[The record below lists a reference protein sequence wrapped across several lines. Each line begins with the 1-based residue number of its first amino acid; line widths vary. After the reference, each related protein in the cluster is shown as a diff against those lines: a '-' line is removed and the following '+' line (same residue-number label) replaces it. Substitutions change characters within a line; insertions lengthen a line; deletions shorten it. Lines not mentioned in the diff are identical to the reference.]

1 MRSLRTAV
9 PRLPNLHFAI
19 FILQFAI
26 PPGAPMPTPHIR
38 FERPPGPAFM
48 RSIGLVPDAWQ
59 TDVLDGNHRR
69 LLLNCSRQA
78 GKSTVVAMLSLLE
91 ASFVSGALVL
101 ILSRSLR
108 QSAELFSRVVE
119 FHKRMGSPH
128 LVKRTAHELRL
139 KHERRI
145 LSLPCSEPTIRGFSD
160 VHMIVIDEAARVPDD
175 LYLAVRPMTAVN
187 PDGRIVLLS
196 TPCGKR
202 GFFYDAWAN
211 GGPDW
216 TRIEVPATQVS
227 RIKPEH
233 LEDERRTMGEAWF
246 RQEYFCSFE
255 SREGVVYPDFKRCI
269 VLPSPGTPGEGSGVR
284 ASAPATLTPSPSP
297 GVPGEGSQS
306 SPTIPTSHSTGTPA
320 SLYASLPSPGTPGEG
335 SGVR

>member
-38 FERPPGPAFM
+38 FERPPGPAFL

-59 TDVLDGNHRR
+59 TDVLDGNHP
-69 LLLNCSRQA
+69 
-78 GKSTVVAMLSLLE
+78 SLLE

-175 LYLAVRPMTAVN
+175 LYLADRPMTA
-187 PDGRIVLLS
+187 
-196 TPCGKR
+196 
-202 GFFYDAWAN
+202 
-211 GGPDW
+211 
-216 TRIEVPATQVS
+216 
-227 RIKPEH
+227 
-233 LEDERRTMGEAWF
+233 
-246 RQEYFCSFE
+246 
-255 SREGVVYPDFKRCI
+255 
-269 VLPSPGTPGEGSGVR
+269 
-284 ASAPATLTPSPSP
+284 
-297 GVPGEGSQS
+297 
-306 SPTIPTSHSTGTPA
+306 
-320 SLYASLPSPGTPGEG
+320 
-335 SGVR
+335 